1 MKTTSMLKFT
11 IKKIHVLLTFCL
23 AVFSAN
29 PLFASEKV
37 MSLGGKNG
45 WQEFSLNDGI
55 TFGKG
60 RFGLTSV
67 ELAKN
72 ERKPNENTDL
82 LLNFE
87 NSMSDVVSNYTVV
100 KNDLV
105 QIEKSVMGKYCALS
119 RGKGSGIELKG
130 KPGTVFGTEG
140 NIGTFAIEFWLKPSI
155 AENGEIIF
163 YWSSSRTINEYIL
176 YQMIMATFENGHIEW
191 CFKNIF
197 DGYSNDKGEVI
208 LTSYSNIIPEK
219 WAHHVLLF
227 NEETGL
233 LEYKIDGK
241 TECLK
246 YITSTGHEYGTI
258 YQPVIGLPENISVCK
273 SFTGFIDD
281 FRILH
286 SLPAINSNSQ
296 KETLETLAGEK
307 YDSFKVTG
315 GRFETQPI
323 MTVPG
328 AVIQKIE
335 VEQSVPSQTEIRYY
349 IRTGDN
355 FFGWTDTFP
364 AWKEIS
370 PMQNV
375 ENVTGRYFQLAADL
389 FPDGE
394 GKTSPSITEIK
405 IFYYEPPLPLAP
417 SKLKA
422 IAGDGYVDLSWNF
435 SLDDTAKGYYVYY
448 GTRPGEYLGTDSTS
462 GSSPVKVGNVNS
474 FRISGLKNG
483 AIYYFSVAAYSEFD
497 ERIIGNFSDEVYA
510 RPKKSK

>member
-1 MKTTSMLKFT
+1 
-11 IKKIHVLLTFCL
+11 
-23 AVFSAN
+23 
-29 PLFASEKV
+29 
-37 MSLGGKNG
+37 
-45 WQEFSLNDGI
+45 
-55 TFGKG
+55 
-60 RFGLTSV
+60 
-67 ELAKN
+67 
-72 ERKPNENTDL
+72 
-82 LLNFE
+82 
-87 NSMSDVVSNYTVV
+87 
-100 KNDLV
+100 
-105 QIEKSVMGKYCALS
+105 
-119 RGKGSGIELKG
+119 
-130 KPGTVFGTEG
+130 
-140 NIGTFAIEFWLKPSI
+140 
-155 AENGEIIF
+155 
-163 YWSSSRTINEYIL
+163 
-176 YQMIMATFENGHIEW
+176 
-191 CFKNIF
+191 
-197 DGYSNDKGEVI
+197 
-208 LTSYSNIIPEK
+208 
-219 WAHHVLLF
+219 
-227 NEETGL
+227 
-233 LEYKIDGK
+233 
-241 TECLK
+241 
-246 YITSTGHEYGTI
+246 
-258 YQPVIGLPENISVCK
+258 
-273 SFTGFIDD
+273 
-281 FRILH
+281 
-286 SLPAINSNSQ
+286 
-296 KETLETLAGEK
+296 
-307 YDSFKVTG
+307 
-315 GRFETQPI
+315 